1 MRSQAHAQLT
11 IVLPGMGLHP
21 SDQFQESPHWIPVPL
36 SRSCLTRHRMSFD
49 SQDFIL
55 EGRNEACGQAPEAS
69 ADLPDFLDE
78 NLPHQ
83 LAPPS
88 QEGTSTSLP

>member
-11 IVLPGMGLHP
+11 VLLPCMGLHP
-21 SDQFQESPHWIPVPL
+21 SDHLQESTFWIPNPL
-36 SRSCLTRHRMSFD
+36 SSSCLTRRRESFD
-49 SQDFIL
+49 PLDFIL

-78 NLPHQ
+78 IVAHQ